1 MLIYNLLGYSSTYS
15 GRTSSLW
22 FYSKDESINFNGDI
36 AGGNN
41 FKCLSHKA
49 KVLTNIVADG
59 DHRTQEMQ
67 PLKYLS
73 IFWGSLEMIN

>member
-1 MLIYNLLGYSSTYS
+1 MTKFHRRTADDAAGLHSVMLIYNLLGHSSIYS

-41 FKCLSHKA
+41 FKCLSY

-59 DHRTQEMQ
+59 DHWTQ
-67 PLKYLS
+67 
-73 IFWGSLEMIN
+73 